1 MIRNKVL
8 SVVTCSLLVGLVACN
23 NADNNALDDRVNNGY
38 GALENR
44 YNDDILN
51 TRDDNRV
58 GVLDTRNN
66 RNNVNDHDRL
76 FGTRDTNRDNGMYGV
91 RGNNP
96 DRTRNDNGSRGLY
109 GTRNA
114 DDNAIYGNRN
124 TNGNNTTLGNGNT
137 YDNEVLT
144 NNDRYNRHT
153 GIFGTDRGMGGNDY
167 DNATGDRNNNDRPY
181 YGGSRWDYAN
191 SPLGLKGS
199 EAYDMD
205 RGNNVVIEEEM
216 GTTSISNDKTNI
228 PSSKFPHTK
237 AVLIQ
242 EAKFK
247 FVKSGE
253 GQGKA
258 QGQGNRHFK
267 FLTGAQGKQGATGQQ
282 QQQQPAQQQ
291 EQQQPAQQQP
301 AQQQEQQQPAQQQE
315 QQQPAQQQE
324 QQQPAQQEQ
333 PAKEQETAKQAP
345 AQGISQA
352 EQKVIDLTNAERRK
366 AGLPDLKADTSLS
379 NVAREKSNDMQK
391 NNYFSHTSPTYGSP
405 FDMMRDFGVSYKT
418 AGENIAQG
426 QQTPEQV
433 VQAWM
438 NSEGHRKNIMSK
450 DFTHIGVGYQQS
462 GHHWTQMFI
471 GK

>member
-1 MIRNKVL
+1 
-8 SVVTCSLLVGLVACN
+8 
-23 NADNNALDDRVNNGY
+23 
-38 GALENR
+38 
-44 YNDDILN
+44 
-51 TRDDNRV
+51 
-58 GVLDTRNN
+58 
-66 RNNVNDHDRL
+66 
-76 FGTRDTNRDNGMYGV
+76 
-91 RGNNP
+91 
-96 DRTRNDNGSRGLY
+96 
-109 GTRNA
+109 
-114 DDNAIYGNRN
+114 
-124 TNGNNTTLGNGNT
+124 
-137 YDNEVLT
+137 
-144 NNDRYNRHT
+144 
-153 GIFGTDRGMGGNDY
+153 
-167 DNATGDRNNNDRPY
+167 
-181 YGGSRWDYAN
+181 
-191 SPLGLKGS
+191 
-199 EAYDMD
+199 
-205 RGNNVVIEEEM
+205 M

-253 GQGKA
+253 GQGQGKA
-258 QGQGNRHFK
+258 QGQGQGNRYFK
-267 FLTGAQGKQGATGQQ
+267 FLTGAHGQHGATGQQKQQPAQQQEQ

-301 AQQQEQQQPAQQQE
+301 AQQQEQQQPA

-438 NSEGHRKNIMSK
+438 NSEGHRKNILSK